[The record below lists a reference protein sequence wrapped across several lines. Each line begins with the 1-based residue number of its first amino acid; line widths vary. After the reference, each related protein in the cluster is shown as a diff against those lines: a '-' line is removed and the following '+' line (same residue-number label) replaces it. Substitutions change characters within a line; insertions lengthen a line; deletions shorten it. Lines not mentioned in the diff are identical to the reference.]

1 MDYYLMHKDEKV
13 AILNI
18 DNNFGVINKG
28 NTIEKELLPLCAQ
41 ERILN
46 DIQPIKL
53 WWQNRAVSKKQS
65 KIKSLL
71 QRYQIPSTEKLL
83 LDNLA
88 LSFSD
93 CYWVCPKGVDL
104 KWKDVTLFSNP
115 FESNLEFQLKTKEE
129 SASTEN
135 NIHSLIGYFTPVAST
150 GGELEK
156 KWKKTNGQIYLVKGN
171 MPGNSFQQSL
181 NEVFASAIHRQQGF
195 KNYVEYQLVNI
206 EKNTMGCK
214 CECFTSENVEFIPA
228 WELFSKYKKP
238 NNQDAYLFYI
248 ACMEKEGINETKAKE
263 FLDYQT
269 TIDFL
274 ITNIDRHLN
283 NFGILRDSNTLKTI
297 GPAPIYDSGNSML
310 YKNYLES
317 TPLDF
322 MSLKVNA
329 LCNYESL
336 LISKVSDFKNI
347 DFSKLPTKEYIK
359 NFYKKD
365 ETLSYNLERMADTFE
380 YKQNIVRI
388 LSKGMPYKTVE
399 SGLKHLIS
407 KNESNNSTNAINQII
422 EKNGIESFLHSLEE
436 SEIR

>member
-13 AILNI
+13 AIFNI
-18 DNNFGVINKG
+18 NTRSGVVNKIN
-28 NTIEKELLPLCAQ
+28 TMEKELLPICAQ

-46 DIQPIKL
+46 DIQPIKI

-71 QRYQIPSTEKLL
+71 EQYQIPSTEKLL

-93 CYWVCPKGVDL
+93 CYWVCPKCVDL
-104 KWKDVTLFSNP
+104 KWKDVTLFSNT
-115 FESNLEFQLKTKEE
+115 FESNLEFQLRAKKG
-129 SASTEN
+129 SAPTGNS
-135 NIHSLIGYFTPVAST
+135 IHSLIGSFTPAAST

-156 KWKKTNGQIYLVKGN
+156 KWKKTNGQIYLIKGN

-181 NEVFASAIHRQQGF
+181 NEVFASTIHRQQGF
-195 KNYVEYQLVNI
+195 KNYVEYQLVNM
-206 EKNTMGCK
+206 EKNITGCK
-214 CECFTSENVEFIPA
+214 CKCFTNENVEFIPA

-238 NNQDAYLFYI
+238 NNQDAYFFYI
-248 ACMEKEGINETKAKE
+248 NCMEREGINKTIAKE

-329 LCNYESL
+329 LCSCESL

-347 DFSKLPTKEYIK
+347 DFSKLPTKEFVK
-359 NFYKKD
+359 DFYKKD
-365 ETLSYNLERMADTFE
+365 ETLSYNLERLRDTFE
-380 YKQNIVRI
+380 YKKNIVRI

-407 KNESNNSTNAINQII
+407 KDERNNSTKVINQII
-422 EKNGIESFLHSLEE
+422 EENGIESFTHSLEAGK
-436 SEIR
+436 II